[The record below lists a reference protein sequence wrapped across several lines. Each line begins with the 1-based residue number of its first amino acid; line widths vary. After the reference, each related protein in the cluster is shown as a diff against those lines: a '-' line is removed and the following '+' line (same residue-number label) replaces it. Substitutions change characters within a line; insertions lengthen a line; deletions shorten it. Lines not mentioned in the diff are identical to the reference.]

1 MEDNRRYEDI
11 ADIYLSSLSAY
22 SMTDEEERSYLERIK
37 AGDEEAKNE
46 FIEKNLRLV
55 LKTAN
60 SYRNRG
66 LEYMDLIQE
75 GNIGLMKAIEKFDLG
90 HENKFSTYATWWIK
104 QAITRS
110 LSDTGHAIRRPVHF
124 NEAVSKINKM
134 KAYLTEKDGEVPT
147 TEKLV
152 KVLEKADKKLK
163 VEEILLLEK
172 LTSTVSLNV
181 PMNPDGEDSSRN
193 RGELE
198 DFIDNNEP
206 SLTEV
211 VENDEMAAL
220 IHEAMATTLTEREL
234 RVIKLRF
241 GFNEQ
246 DPKTLEEVGKEFGL
260 TRERIRQI
268 EARAINKLRHG
279 KSKVLLKEYDP
290 NYKD

>member
-110 LSDTGHAIRRPVHF
+110 LSDTAHAIRRPVHF

-220 IHEAMATTLTEREL
+220 INEAMATSLTEREL

-241 GFNEQ
+241 GFNQQ